1 MSEDDINYD
10 DKYKIS
16 IEQINSIA
24 DFYTSRKMIDVING
38 KMMISMDKKS
48 CIEKD
53 IRNIDTFI

>member
-24 DFYTSRKMIDVING
+24 DFYTSRKMID
-38 KMMISMDKKS
+38 MS
-48 CIEKD
+48 
-53 IRNIDTFI
+53 